1 MLFSSIT
8 FLFMFLPIVMA
19 VYYLVP
25 NGAKNIVLL
34 LASLFFYAWGEP
46 VYVVLMILS
55 IVLNYFCG
63 RDIEANADNP
73 KKAKL
78 SLVFALTAN
87 ILILGFFKYYGFLL
101 DTVNS
106 FLTTDIPYRV
116 LPLPIG
122 ISFYTFQAI
131 SYVIDIYRKDA
142 KPQKNILYFALYISM
157 FPQLIAG
164 PIVRYADIEEQLKM
178 RKVTLRKLGQG
189 SMYFIIGLAKKV
201 IIANST
207 GAVFEEVAAM
217 STGSLSVL
225 TAWVGVFSYAFQIY
239 FDFSGYSDMAIG
251 LGAILGFHFPENFN
265 YPYIATSVTDFW
277 HRWHISLSTWFK
289 EYVYI
294 PLGGN
299 RKGLARQILNI
310 LIVWTLTGIWHGAG
324 WNFLFWG
331 LWFALFLILEKLFLG
346 ELLKNA
352 PVVFGRV
359 YTLTVVLISWV
370 FFALEKPGE
379 ILAYLQAMFGLNGVG
394 LMNTQAMFLGNEY
407 LVLLIIALVACLP
420 VGSLLIHRLKSSKT
434 GPAMALYRVGEK
446 VIPAALLILSVAY
459 IVDASYNPFLYFR
472 F

>member
-116 LPLPIG
+116 LHLPIG

-251 LGAILGFHFPENFN
+251 LGKMFGFEFKKNFDH
-265 YPYIATSVTDFW
+265 PYVSKSATEFW
-277 HRWHISLSTWFK
+277 RRWHISLGTWFR

-299 RKGLARQILNI
+299 RCSVSRNI
-310 LIVWTLTGIWHGAG
+310 FNLMVVWTLTGMWHGAA
-324 WNFLFWG
+324 WNFVAWG
-331 LWFALFLILEKLFLG
+331 VYYGVILVMEKYVWGSSVEQLP
-346 ELLKNA
+346 K
-352 PVVFGRV
+352 PVQHIYAGAVILVG
-359 YTLTVVLISWV
+359 WV
-370 FFALEKPGE
+370 FFFSPSLGYALR
-379 ILAYLQAMFGLNGVG
+379 YLWAMIGGG
-394 LMNTQAMFLGNEY
+394 SGIADAQGAFL
-407 LVLLIIALVACLP
+407 LFIHWLLFVIAA
-420 VGSLLIHRLKSSKT
+420 VGSTAYGRKLLNNAVRFSANRT
-434 GPAMALYRVGEK
+434 VRMTVGAVLYIG
-446 VIPAALLILSVAY
+446 IFFLSVAFL
-459 IVDASYNPFLYFR
+459 VTDTFNPFLYFR